1 MTDNRTTEVGRHSK
15 RVRNFKCDVC
25 NESFHIKRYNAS
37 WVRFMPPNFCPMCG
51 TKVIKED

>member
-1 MTDNRTTEVGRHSK
+1 MTGTRT
-15 RVRNFKCDVC
+15 RNFKCPSC

-51 TKVIKED
+51 ERVDDARSGRKEHSK